1 MAEMPLKITSLVGKN
16 ARQGRNY
23 PLEADVITV
32 CRRLAVV
39 LSGMDTVMSNRLN

>member
-23 PLEADVITV
+23 PLEADAITV
-32 CRRLAVV
+32 CRRLGWFYLAWI
-39 LSGMDTVMSNRLN
+39 L